1 MGQKVHP
8 YGIRLGYVKPWK
20 ARWFSVKEYT
30 DFLFEDLKIRKF
42 LKMHMKYSGVSNIEI
57 ERSAKR
63 IRIKIYTARP
73 GIVIG
78 RRGSEI
84 DRLRSEVE
92 KLTNSEVFIDIK
104 EVKLPQSNA
113 QLIAETVAQQLE
125 KRVSFRRAMKKAVS
139 TAMAKGAEGIK
150 IRCKGRLGGS
160 EIARTEGYKEGK
172 IPLGTFRAD
181 VDYGF
186 TEANTTVGK
195 IGIKTWIYKGDVL
208 LRDSAEEEQPDEK
221 AKRKIKKMSNE
232 DAINTKES

>member
-1 MGQKVHP
+1 
-8 YGIRLGYVKPWK
+8 
-20 ARWFSVKEYT
+20 
-30 DFLFEDLKIRKF
+30 
-42 LKMHMKYSGVSNIEI
+42 MKYSGVSNIEI

-63 IRIKIYTARP
+63 IRIRIYTARP

-78 RRGSEI
+78 RRGAEI

-104 EVKLPQSNA
+104 EVKLPQINA

-150 IRCKGRLGGS
+150 IRCKGRLGGA

-181 VDYGF
+181 VEYGF
-186 TEANTTVGK
+186 TEAHTTVGK
-195 IGIKTWIYKGDVL
+195 IGIKTWVYKGDVL
-208 LRDSAEEEQPDEK
+208 LRESGEEEQPDEQT
-221 AKRKIKKMSNE
+221 KRKSKKMSTANV
-232 DAINTKES
+232 INTKES